1 MKIIKIFIGLVGSL
15 SLGIVAH
22 ESWHLIFSRNVHKI
36 CYNFNS
42 GFVVT
47 SEKGT
52 GEFIPYLVMVI
63 VFLLGV
69 YITFKKENNEKDR
82 DRW

>member
-15 SLGIVAH
+15 SLGIIAH
-22 ESWHLIFSRNVHKI
+22 ESWHLFFSKNVQKI

-69 YITFKKENNEKDR
+69 YVTFKKEKKWKR
-82 DRW
+82 LTFA